1 MDRPV
6 REKKRPDHYDPA
18 KETAKP
24 QWKKPKKKKEK
35 PKHIIF
41 VSATRMSRSLK
52 FSSLKPPFCL
62 K

>member
-41 VSATRMSRSLK
+41 VSDEDE
-52 FSSLKPPFCL
+52 PEP
-62 K
+62 